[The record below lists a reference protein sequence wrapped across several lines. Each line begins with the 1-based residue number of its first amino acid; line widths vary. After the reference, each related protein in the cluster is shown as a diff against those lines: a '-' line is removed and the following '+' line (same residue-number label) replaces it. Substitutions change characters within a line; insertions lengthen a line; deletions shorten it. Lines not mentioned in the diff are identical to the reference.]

1 MLIFVPSI
9 SAETCIEIPPW
20 TKHQMVGN
28 ESHVLTAA
36 KAKRAATSRCASS
49 LYSRCSLCSNP
60 ARNHRFR
67 NYIEISQKRYH
78 TASCSNSLTKLEK
91 VQLTLTA
98 HSVRCLGGSVQLP
111 GPQRYACSTLL
122 VWSVVVISDV
132 TWTLQGGQN
141 LVEVENV
148 ESVRAV
154 IWLDLA
160 SDLPT
165 VTQC

>member
-9 SAETCIEIPPW
+9 SAETCIETPPW

-60 ARNHRFR
+60 ARNQRFR

-91 VQLTLTA
+91 VQLTLTPL
-98 HSVRCLGGSVQLP
+98 SVRCLGGSVQLP
-111 GPQRYACSTLL
+111 GPQRCMQQAIGL
-122 VWSVVVISDV
+122 ISCCDF
-132 TWTLQGGQN
+132 
-141 LVEVENV
+141 
-148 ESVRAV
+148 
-154 IWLDLA
+154 
-160 SDLPT
+160 
-165 VTQC
+165 